1 MDISLPSLR
10 VSRHP
15 ERACDD
21 RDVIRAILKEGMIAH
36 IGFVRDGWPVVLPF
50 HYGFGDIGDGH
61 GEQMIIHGSTGGRAF
76 LDAAASDEGVPVSV
90 CVSLNDGIVL
100 GRSTYDIG
108 AHFRSVVAYGHA
120 TPVPDAWRHEAL
132 DVLIDQAIPGRRT
145 EVNRGTDKEFAATA
159 LLRIPMDHA
168 GAKISSTR
176 TGDKD
181 DGNDRH
187 VWAGVIPL
195 AVRAGAP
202 IPSPE
207 TLDPDAVPESVRA
220 FVARTNTQ

>member
-1 MDISLPSLR
+1 MDISLPSLQ
-10 VSRHP
+10 VSRHQ
-15 ERACDD
+15 ERASFD
-21 RDVIRAILKEGMIAH
+21 RDVIRAILKAQMIAH

-50 HYGFGDIGDGH
+50 HYGFGDIGDGC
-61 GEQMIIHGSTGGRAF
+61 GDQMIIHGSTGGRAF

-90 CVSLNDGIVL
+90 CVSVNDGLVL

-108 AHFRSVVAYGHA
+108 AHFRSVVAYGYA
-120 TPVPDAWRHEAL
+120 TPVPDDLRDRAVE
-132 DVLIDQAIPGRRT
+132 VLVDHIIPGRRT
-145 EVNRGTDKEFAATA
+145 EVPAGTDKELAATA

-168 GAKISSTR
+168 SAKISSTR

-195 AVRAGAP
+195 AIHASIP

-207 TLDPDAVPESVRA
+207 TLEPDAIPESVRS
-220 FVARTNTQ
+220 FIARMNAH